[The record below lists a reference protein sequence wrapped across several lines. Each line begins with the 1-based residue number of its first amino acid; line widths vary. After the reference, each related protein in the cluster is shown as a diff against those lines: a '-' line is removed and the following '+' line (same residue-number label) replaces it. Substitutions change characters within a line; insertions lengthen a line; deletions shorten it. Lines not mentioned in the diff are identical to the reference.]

1 GTKFETVDDFKGK
14 RIATLK
20 YPSNTY
26 TTPTYAM
33 KVMGGYDPE
42 AEGASVLQLPFGAQI
57 QAVVDGRAD
66 VAAVFEWDAS
76 IAETNFG
83 LEVVFSLGD
92 ALGPAAFASTF
103 VTQAFRD
110 ENPELC

>member
-1 GTKFETVDDFKGK
+1 
-14 RIATLK
+14 
-20 YPSNTY
+20 
-26 TTPTYAM
+26 
-33 KVMGGYDPE
+33 
-42 AEGASVLQLPFGAQI
+42 QI

-66 VAAVFEWDAS
+66 VATVFEWDAS

-110 ENPELC
+110 ENPELCQGYCNALAEAQKMLHEDPAVFVEISQREFPQVDPAVIEAARGRFFGATSVVP